1 MNADAVI
8 HTTFTLERTYPAS
21 PAEVF
26 RALTDAELRA
36 RWFIGPEGWK
46 VDRRELDFR
55 VGGQEVLAGT
65 FPDGRSS
72 LYAARFYEIRP
83 DQRIVYTYDM
93 HHNGT
98 HLSVSLVSLQLRAS
112 GRGTHL
118 LLTEQDAYLDGQD
131 GSASRAMGTGWH
143 LDNLGKLVG

>member
-1 MNADAVI
+1 MTDTPVI
-8 HTTFTLERTYPAS
+8 HTIFTLERTYPA
-21 PAEVF
+21 PPDRVF

-46 VDRRELDFR
+46 VRRRELDFR
-55 VGGQEVLAGT
+55 VGGQEILEGT
-65 FPDGRSS
+65 FPDGGSS
-72 LYAARFYEIRP
+72 LYVAQFFDIRP

-93 HHNGT
+93 HHGGS

-118 LLTEQDAYLDGQD
+118 SLTEQDAYLDGQD
-131 GSASRAMGTGWH
+131 GSGSRARGTGWH
-143 LDNLGKLVG
+143 LDNLGQVVG